1 MVIVVNNV
9 LYFGVVLLIRING
22 NYTGCLCIYKH
33 IFQFCYFIYI
43 KLNYL
48 YFGQNYWNHSMV
60 WTTLYN
66 NRLCTN
72 FDIQSM
78 IIKLH
83 ALTLWIIYA
92 NTLT

>member
-1 MVIVVNNV
+1 MLIVVNNV
-9 LYFGVVLLIRING
+9 LYFGVVLLIRIKG
-22 NYTGCLCIYKH
+22 KFTGCICIYKH
-33 IFQFCYFIYI
+33 CFHFYHFIYF
-43 KLNYL
+43 KSNVENLFKTN
-48 YFGQNYWNHSMV
+48 SMV